1 MVVGVARIPDE
12 VLARL
17 KAEVSVQRLVEGV
30 GVELR
35 RQGKDLVGRCPFH
48 DDATPSLVVSPG
60 KNLWHCL
67 GACAA
72 GGGPVDWVM
81 TAQGVSFRHAV
92 ELLLAESSALS
103 VLASVSPL
111 SAGGPV
117 KRSLT
122 RKLEPIAAPDAD
134 EGELLGRVVAHY
146 ASALTGAADAQE
158 LLHRRK
164 LAHPEA
170 LEQFKIGFAD
180 RTLGYRLPT
189 AQTKTGAE
197 LRSRLRGLGV
207 LRSSG
212 HEHFRGC
219 LTIPVLDGD
228 GRVGEVYGRR
238 VQSVDKRTAGSAHL
252 YLPGPHRG
260 VWNIAAFA
268 ASDELWCASR

>member
-1 MVVGVARIPDE
+1 MSRISDAE
-12 VLARL
+12 LARL

-35 RQGKDLVGRCPFH
+35 RQGKDLVGRCPLH
-48 DDATPSLVVSPG
+48 EHGTPSLVISPG

-111 SAGGPV
+111 SVGGPV
-117 KRSLT
+117 KRSLA

-134 EGELLGRVVAHY
+134 EVELLGRVVAHY
-146 ASALTGAADAQE
+146 ASALAGAADAQE

-164 LAHPEA
+164 VAHPEA

-189 AQTKTGAE
+189 AQTKPGAE
-197 LRSRLRGLGV
+197 LRSRLRALGV
-207 LRSSG
+207 LRASG
-212 HEHFRGC
+212 MS
-219 LTIPVLDGD
+219 ISP
-228 GRVGEVYGRR
+228 
-238 VQSVDKRTAGSAHL
+238 
-252 YLPGPHRG
+252 
-260 VWNIAAFA
+260 AA
-268 ASDELWCASR
+268 